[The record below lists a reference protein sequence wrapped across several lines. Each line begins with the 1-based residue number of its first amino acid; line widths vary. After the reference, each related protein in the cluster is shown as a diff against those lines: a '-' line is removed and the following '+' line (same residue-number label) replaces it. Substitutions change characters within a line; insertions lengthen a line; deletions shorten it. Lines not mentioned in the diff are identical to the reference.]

1 MPTFSRTAADTQ
13 RMTEDCSTSSWV
25 EREVAHS
32 RRVISNAK
40 VVVTFSAALAA
51 TFVAGTMDAGHQHG
65 LWDEVALIF
74 MGLTLIYTV
83 RVVLLRHGAHE
94 GEMDRDVFERAKQIA
109 DKAHRLMV
117 KQVILSLLSIAAVVC
132 QLRL

>member
-1 MPTFSRTAADTQ
+1 MSEQSGTAQ
-13 RMTEDCSTSSWV
+13 WV

-40 VVVTFSAALAA
+40 LVVTFSAALAA
-51 TFVAGTMDAGHQHG
+51 TFVAGTMDKQRG

-94 GEMDRDVFERAKQIA
+94 GEMDRDVFERAKQVA

-117 KQVILSLLSIAAVVC
+117 KQVILSLLTVAAVVC

>member
-1 MPTFSRTAADTQ
+1 MSEHSGTAH
-13 RMTEDCSTSSWV
+13 WV

-51 TFVAGTMDAGHQHG
+51 TFVAGTMDKEHQHG

-94 GEMDRDVFERAKQIA
+94 GDMDRDVYERAKHIA
-109 DKAHRLMV
+109 ERAHRLMV
-117 KQVILSLLSIAAVVC
+117 RQVILSLLSIAAVVC

>member
-1 MPTFSRTAADTQ
+1 
-13 RMTEDCSTSSWV
+13 MTEHSGTPKWV
-25 EREVAHS
+25 EREVGHS

-40 VVVTFSAALAA
+40 LVVTFSAALAT
-51 TFVAGTMDAGHQHG
+51 TFVAGTMDKDHQHG
-65 LWDEVALIF
+65 LWDEVALVF
-74 MGLTLIYTV
+74 MALTLIYTV

-117 KQVILSLLSIAAVVC
+117 RQVILSLLTVVAVVC

>member
-1 MPTFSRTAADTQ
+1 MSEHSGTTNW
-13 RMTEDCSTSSWV
+13 E

-40 VVVTFSAALAA
+40 LVVTFSAALAA
-51 TFVAGTMDAGHQHG
+51 TFVAGTMDKDHQHG

-83 RVVLLRHGAHE
+83 RVILLRHGAHE
-94 GEMDRDVFERAKQIA
+94 GDMNRDVFERAKQIA

-117 KQVILSLLSIAAVVC
+117 SQVFLSLLSIAAVIC